1 MSNKESTIKAR
12 SLNIGKRERLYQGDT
27 EIPQKMKFLDVSF
40 SLLDY
45 TLVLPCYLQRKWI
58 KRLFNGKRESCM
70 FSIQLLPNIERI
82 TKKIPKI
89 WI

>member
-12 SLNIGKRERLYQGDT
+12 GLNIGKRERIYQGDT

-45 TLVLPCYLQRKWI
+45 TLVLPCYLQRK
-58 KRLFNGKRESCM
+58 
-70 FSIQLLPNIERI
+70 
-82 TKKIPKI
+82 
-89 WI
+89 